1 MRYSPAETLR
11 QGLAYD
17 GKSGQWVW
25 LLHRLSGML
34 TVGFIVTHVLDST
47 LVTFFPNLYRKT
59 IRLFK
64 HPLAGLG
71 EIGLIGAVLFHGLNG
86 LRIVAMDSRPEWWRH
101 QKKANQIVAMAF
113 AALFVPLA
121 SKMLISI
128 LRHAEGD
135 ES

>member
-1 MRYSPAETLR
+1 MRYSPVDMLR
-11 QGLAYD
+11 QGVAYD

-25 LLHRLSGML
+25 ALHRVSGIL
-34 TVGFIVTHVLDST
+34 TVAFIVTHVLDST
-47 LVTFFPNLYRKT
+47 LVTFFPKLYQKT

-71 EIGLIGAVLFHGLNG
+71 EIGLLGAVLYHGVNG
-86 LRIVAMDSRPEWWRH
+86 LRIVAMDSRPEWWRY
-101 QKKANQIVAMAF
+101 QRKANQVVGMVF
-113 AALFVPLA
+113 AALFLPLA

-128 LRHAEGD
+128 LRHAERG